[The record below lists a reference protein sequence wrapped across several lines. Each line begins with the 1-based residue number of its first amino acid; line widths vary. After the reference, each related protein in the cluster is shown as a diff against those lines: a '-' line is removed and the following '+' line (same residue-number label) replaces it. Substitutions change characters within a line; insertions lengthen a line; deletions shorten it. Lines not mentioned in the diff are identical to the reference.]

1 MRAVDYVM
9 FHTNGQTPEEVHQ
22 SIQAMRRWLGYDR
35 PLIINEDGV
44 STFNL
49 HAAVQEH
56 VGWGYYDNGLTNYRD
71 GFQAPPV
78 NWKINTPAKW
88 QFFEQVARLTGS
100 PIPSKPDYAAAD
112 TPEIE
117 LFGLKPGQVLKDRVW
132 IEAIVHDRHPRWPI
146 KRVEFFIDGA
156 PYSYRRNA
164 PFLVN
169 NQEWWDL
176 VDVPAGPHVL
186 RVVAYDQRGPRF
198 TELCSMVEV
207 SFTVEK

>member
-1 MRAVDYVM
+1 
-9 FHTNGQTPEEVHQ
+9 
-22 SIQAMRRWLGYDR
+22 
-35 PLIINEDGV
+35 
-44 STFNL
+44 
-49 HAAVQEH
+49 

-78 NWKINTPAKW
+78 NWQINTPVKW

-100 PIPSKPDYAAAD
+100 AIPPKPEYAAAD

-117 LFGLKPGQVLKDRVW
+117 LFGLKPGQVLKGRVW

-198 TELCSMVEV
+198 TELCSMLEV